1 MKGTLFDFGK
11 IMDPGKWDL
20 TVWYRVRKK
29 RNTRVR
35 KRGTLGLENITLG
48 VREKNE

>member
-1 MKGTLFDFGK
+1 MKGTLLNFGK

-29 RNTRVR
+29 
-35 KRGTLGLENITLG
+35 GTLGLEK
-48 VREKNE
+48 EEH